1 MFHIS
6 AENANKNWNNQVMLE
21 SIDTRIYYIK
31 VIDKYPKNVSIK
43 KINKSLNQN
52 QSETSVLAGILKIK
66 MNARVMLTVNI
77 GFQSELVNEQLGAVM
92 HTAKNSRDI
101 WKIYLKLDDT
111 RGGVKAMNA
120 NIFGK

>member
-1 MFHIS
+1 
-6 AENANKNWNNQVMLE
+6 MLK

-31 VIDKYPKNVSIK
+31 AIDKYPKNVSIK

-101 WKIYLKLDDT
+101 SKIYLKLDDT
-111 RGGVKAMNA
+111 RRGVKAMNA

>member
-1 MFHIS
+1 
-6 AENANKNWNNQVMLE
+6 MLE

-77 GFQSELVNEQLGAVM
+77 GFQSKLVHEQLGAVM
-92 HTAKNSRDI
+92 HTAKSHETSQKYI
-101 WKIYLKLDDT
+101 
-111 RGGVKAMNA
+111 
-120 NIFGK
+120 

>member
-6 AENANKNWNNQVMLE
+6 AENANKNWNNQLMLK

-31 VIDKYPKNVSIK
+31 AIDKYPKNVSIK

-101 WKIYLKLDDT
+101 SKIYLKLDDT
-111 RGGVKAMNA
+111 RRGVKAMNA

>member
-1 MFHIS
+1 
-6 AENANKNWNNQVMLE
+6 MLE

-31 VIDKYPKNVSIK
+31 VIDKYPENVSIK

-52 QSETSVLAGILKIK
+52 QSETSVLAEILKIK
-66 MNARVMLTVNI
+66 MNARIMLTVNI
-77 GFQSELVNEQLGAVM
+77 GLQSELVNEQLGAVM

-101 WKIYLKLDDT
+101 SKIYLKLDDT

-120 NIFGK
+120 DIFGK

>member
-101 WKIYLKLDDT
+101 SKIYLKLDDT